1 MTAAPVHLAEPGARR
16 TLCGLGDR
24 KGPTTPYRSTDAPP
38 RLPGAE
44 TICTACAAVRFPA
57 VPT

>member
-1 MTAAPVHLAEPGARR
+1 MSAVVVHLAEPGARL

-44 TICTACAAVRFPA
+44 TVCPACAAARWPA
-57 VPT
+57 T